1 MSQLIDDLP
10 WNDPLLLDED
20 GLVQENE
27 ALRVRL
33 EEAQQLN
40 DKLYELMES

>member
-10 WNDPLLLDED
+10 WNDPLLLDEE

-27 ALRVRL
+27 ALRARL

-40 DKLYELMES
+40 NKLYELIES

>member
-27 ALRVRL
+27 ALRARL